1 MFKLLIAT
9 IVAHAQAALLVRSG
23 RTAVPQGFRGLSKVG
38 WHRTPTG
45 EEPLWARIPNAHA
58 GVVDTLA
65 KQKGPVM
72 PKGPPAHLISVQDLT
87 ANGVSQDDVDHENQ
101 KAAAKLSGVGDFED
115 VAREHQK
122 ALERMKEDAFNA
134 MLKEAPEIVNDFGD
148 VNLANQR
155 ALEKM
160 ESDALREMLKKAP

>member
-9 IVAHAQAALLVRSG
+9 IVAHAQAAFLVRGG

-87 ANGVSQDDVDHENQ
+87 ANRVSQDDVDHENQ
-101 KAAAKLSGVGDFED
+101 KAAERMEQGDFED

-134 MLKEAPEIVNDFGD
+134 MLQEAPEIVNDFGD

-160 ESDALREMLKKAP
+160 ESNALREMLKKAP